1 MSQQPNQAITRIA
14 QQITPLPN
22 NVSILGGTKEGRK
35 SLANQ
40 LAEEYKRLAK
50 DRISISL
57 EGEGMENAVIKTF
70 VVAPEITSS
79 KIMVFMT
86 HDEAGQETFVA
97 QIAPQAQSEPSNPIY
112 IHNSIFPRGLVGFAM
127 KLLSFTFISWFLI
140 GSIQIADRYVLL
152 QEAQAGYPA
161 AKAKLEK
168 LQQGPDHL
176 MEEVRKQ

>member
-1 MSQQPNQAITRIA
+1 MSQQSNPAITRIA
-14 QQITPLPN
+14 QQINPLPN
-22 NVSILGGTKEGRK
+22 NVSIVGGTKDGRK
-35 SLANQ
+35 RLANQ

-70 VVAPEITSS
+70 ANAPENTSS

-97 QIAPQAQSEPSNPIY
+97 HVVPQAQSAPSNPIY
-112 IHNSIFPRGLVGFAM
+112 IRNSIFPRGLLG
-127 KLLSFTFISWFLI
+127 LSMMSISIVCAVWVSLVALKV
-140 GSIQIADRYVLL
+140 ADRYVLL

-168 LQQGPDHL
+168 LQQETYNL